1 MKSIILSL
9 SVALLLFSSCKGD
22 KNNQVE
28 VQTPKNIPFT
38 ITVSAIVEKDDV
50 FQIFYNEDGAE
61 SFPAEQAITISVTG
75 KKEPQDIVFT
85 LPPDAAPMSLR
96 FDIGAN
102 KNLKQVV
109 FKGFRLN
116 YLDNSFS
123 ADGAQFF
130 KYFYPNGQ
138 VEFDTVNTIAKI
150 NIIEGQPYDPIL
162 GATMDLKSEILKLY
176 NNKKAETKE

>member
-9 SVALLLFSSCKGD
+9 SLILVLSSCKGD
-22 KNNQVE
+22 KKEELEAQV
-28 VQTPKNIPFT
+28 PKNIPFT

-50 FQIFYNEDGAE
+50 FQIFYNEDGTEA
-61 SFPAEQAITISVTG
+61 FPADQAITISVIG
-75 KKEPQDIVFT
+75 KKEPQDLVFT
-85 LPPDAAPMSLR
+85 LPPDATPLSLR

-102 KNLKQVV
+102 KELKQVA
-109 FKGFRLN
+109 FKGFRIN

-123 ADGAQFF
+123 ANAAQFF

-138 VEFDTVNTIAKI
+138 VELDTVNTIAKI
-150 NIIEGQPYDPIL
+150 NIVEGQLYDPII

-176 NNKKAETKE
+176 NKKGEQKE